1 MKKRYNQRQQGLY
14 YTLSKSRGVQLHRII
29 DNIGDEV
36 TKIVCDTCTRIL
48 NGDLPIKNTAT
59 IKLDRYKQTLRKLF
73 DKSNTATIKL
83 DRYKQTL
90 RKLSDKSN
98 SIHQRRNILNQKGSG
113 ILPILIPII
122 TGLLFSIL
130 NK

>member
-29 DNIGDEV
+29 DNISDEV

-48 NGDLPIKNTAT
+48 NGDLPIKNTAK
-59 IKLDRYKQTLRKLF
+59 IKLG
-73 DKSNTATIKL
+73 
-83 DRYKQTL
+83 RYKQTL
-90 RKLSDKSN
+90 RKLSDKSK

-122 TGLLFSIL
+122 TGLLSSIL